1 MTRFGG
7 LRTRLLIAFVV
18 TSAVTLLAAAAALLS
33 PLQHRLRAQSQSAL
47 KAATLSARGQ
57 LQEALKVDPQAIG
70 KAYEVVDG
78 LQRRTNAR
86 VALYVL
92 DPQLRSL
99 YGLPDQADDVYEAYT
114 FGHTVESDTSA
125 GTRIAV
131 ALSPKDARTFYV
143 LAARKPYTD
152 VHEAVA
158 QVRDAFLKAA
168 LIGLAAALVF
178 ALILSTTLSRR
189 LGRLRQAALRILR
202 DGMDAPPP
210 RDDTRDEVGDLARA
224 MGAMQIG
231 LRRQET
237 ARRRFVATASHELRT
252 PLTSLSGTLELL
264 GEDLEREDFDRE
276 DARDQVAFAEGQ
288 IQRLRNLATELL
300 DLSRLDA
307 GIELRSEPVELG
319 EVARAVAAEFA
330 LQARDSRRT
339 LEVIPPIGPCWAQG
353 DPDAVARVARIL
365 IDNALRYAPEGC
377 TVRVIAAYHGA
388 SATLAVT
395 DDGPGVPP
403 REREIVF
410 ERFQRG
416 STTAGE
422 GGFGLGLAIGS
433 ELAQRLGGTLVYDGE
448 DDQPGARF
456 VLTLPIEMPQGS
468 RRQPDRPPV
477 PSA

>member
-1 MTRFGG
+1 M
-7 LRTRLLIAFVV
+7 
-18 TSAVTLLAAAAALLS
+18 TLLAAAAALLS
-33 PLQHRLRAQSQSAL
+33 PLQSRLKAQSQSAL

-57 LQEALKVDPQAIG
+57 IQEALRKDPAATG
-70 KAYEVVDG
+70 KAFEVVDD

-92 DPQLRSL
+92 DPRLRSL
-99 YGLPDQADDVYEAYT
+99 YGLPDRADDVYEAYT
-114 FGHTVESDTSA
+114 FGRTIESETDG

-131 ALSPKDARTFYV
+131 ALSPKGARTYYV

-152 VHEAVA
+152 VSEAVSE
-158 QVRDAFLKAA
+158 VRDAFLKAA
-168 LIGLAAALVF
+168 LIGFAAALVF

-210 RDDTRDEVGDLARA
+210 RDETRDEVGDLARA

-276 DARDQVAFAEGQ
+276 DAREQVAFAEGQ

-330 LQARDSRRT
+330 LQARDTHRT
-339 LEVIPPIGPCWAQG
+339 LEVVPPIGPCWAQG

-365 IDNALRYAPEGC
+365 IDNALRYAPPGSM
-377 TVRVIAAYHGA
+377 VRVAAAYHGT
-388 SATLAVT
+388 SATLAVV

-433 ELAQRLGGTLVYDGE
+433 ELAQRLGGTLSYAPEEGS
-448 DDQPGARF
+448 PGARF

-468 RRQPDRPPV
+468 RRARERPTV
-477 PSA
+477 PSV

>member
-1 MTRFGG
+1 VTRFGG
-7 LRTRLLIAFVV
+7 LRWRLLIAFVV

-33 PLQHRLRAQSQSAL
+33 PLQDRLRAQSQSAL

-57 LQEALKVDPQAIG
+57 VQEALHDDPEAVG
-70 KAYEVVDG
+70 KAYEVVDD

-86 VALYVL
+86 VGLYVL
-92 DPQLRSL
+92 DPQLRTL
-99 YGLPDQADDVYEAYT
+99 YGLPDKVDDVYEAYT
-114 FGHTVESDTSA
+114 FGHTVESETSA

-131 ALSPKDARTFYV
+131 ALSPKGSPRFYV

-152 VHEAVA
+152 VQEAVA

-168 LIGLAAALVF
+168 LIGLAVALVF

-189 LGRLRQAALRILR
+189 LGRLRLTALRILR

-210 RDDTRDEVGDLARA
+210 RDETRDEVGDLARA

-264 GEDLEREDFDRE
+264 GEDLAREDFDRE
-276 DARDQVAFAEGQ
+276 DAREQVVFAEGQ

-307 GIELRSEPVELG
+307 GVELRSEPVELG
-319 EVARAVAAEFA
+319 EVARAVAAEFT
-330 LQARDSRRT
+330 LQARDDRQT
-339 LEVIPPIGPCWAQG
+339 LEVVPPIGPCWARG

-365 IDNALRYAPEGC
+365 IDNALRYAPPGS
-377 TVRVIAAYHGA
+377 TVRIEAAYHGA
-388 SATLAVT
+388 TATLGVA

-403 REREIVF
+403 REREVIF

-433 ELAQRLGGTLVYDGE
+433 ELAQRLGGTLAYAADDGR
-448 DDQPGARF
+448 PGARF
-456 VLTLPIEMPQGS
+456 VLTLPIELPQGS
-468 RRQPDRPPV
+468 QRAAKRPTV
-477 PSA
+477 PSG